1 MKTTKKLS
9 IAGLITLFCGYG
21 SAFAGS
27 LISPVTSNLMGELSG
42 APEFWINFVVSGAA
56 LVALVFNFITGFASQ
71 FISKRKLQLIGNICF
86 CVGGI
91 GLVFARGLVAWAIC
105 RSLIGV
111 SSGIVCITIPAIICE
126 EYVDIKMRS
135 RYLGIYNFV
144 GCALGMAFSFGAG
157 IIATSTPNWHSVFWL
172 NAISIV
178 GLLGTLFLVPDNG
191 ASGKKAKEEKE
202 VSQAADTGKF
212 NLPFC
217 IVLLIGQALAQ
228 ALFCVVYYLIDLYVV
243 ETGIGNAALTGTF
256 SAIGTAAA
264 AIISVVF
271 GVVYMKL
278 RRWTAPISWL
288 LVAIPYML
296 LSMKTNSVVFVI
308 LGAIMFAANSIA
320 YVYYMTKI
328 SELAPPSKSAMLMTA
343 NSVVCSGGMY
353 LSPFIPS
360 LVKALFGAETMQ
372 ASFLYIGLAML
383 ICGIISIILIFVMKD
398 SHDKPQAAAKEA

>member
-9 IAGLITLFCGYG
+9 FAGLITLFCGYG
-21 SAFAGS
+21 SAFAGN

-42 APEFWINFVVSGAA
+42 SPEFWVNFVISGAA

-91 GLVFARGLVAWAIC
+91 GLVFARGLVPWAIF

-126 EYVDIKMRS
+126 EYVDIKLRS

-144 GCALGMAFSFGAG
+144 GCALGMVFSFGAG
-157 IIATSTPNWHSVFWL
+157 IIATSTSNWHSVFWL
-172 NAISIV
+172 NAISVI
-178 GLLGTLFLVPDNG
+178 GLLGTIFLVPDNG
-191 ASGKKAKEEKE
+191 ASGRKAKGGEA
-202 VSQAADTGKF
+202 VSETAETGKF

-217 IVLLIGQALAQ
+217 IALLVGQALAQ
-228 ALFCVVYYLIDLYVV
+228 ALFCVVYYLVDLYVV
-243 ETGIGNAALTGTF
+243 ETGIGSAALTGTF
-256 SAIGTAAA
+256 SAVGTAAA
-264 AIISVVF
+264 ALISVAF
-271 GVVYMKL
+271 GAVYMKL
-278 RRWTAPISWL
+278 RRWTAPVSWL
-288 LVAIPYML
+288 LVAVPYVL
-296 LSMKTNSVVFVI
+296 LSIKTNSVVFVV
-308 LGAIMFAANSIA
+308 LGAIMFAGNSIA

-360 LVKALFGAETMQ
+360 LVKSLFGAETMQ
-372 ASFLYIGLAML
+372 SFFFYIGIALLVCCAVSVL
-383 ICGIISIILIFVMKD
+383 LIFVMKD
-398 SHDKPQAAAKEA
+398 AHDKPQAAAKAE